1 MSLTT
6 AMWIGGFGA
15 VLLISVGGFIT
26 LANRGSETVVLGFSA
41 LLSAFALFSVQLF
54 FQLRGS
60 TSDDAVGTQ
69 VLVNSTTRSVSALQ
83 PANKMRAGVEEA
95 AGKWLAEQT
104 ESPLPSGSKVA
115 RDLLV
120 FSILNQLGLEEQ
132 DWTARR
138 QQYVFPA
145 FGSKS
150 SMTEFQRETREQ
162 ATAVMETDI
171 RAMLRV
177 GNNLFAE
184 SPLNIPA
191 NGLRLPRGT
200 RLELRE
206 AAAPSQRTTL
216 TIRNAISTIDFVIT
230 PATMQEGMH
239 PPTPE
244 QKAFAIGQWVLKGM
258 PDAEYSIYMMRIL
271 MQASFASLYAH
282 HPDLERHKAW
292 AARIQHGVGN
302 WFKSEG

>member
-6 AMWIGGFGA
+6 AMWIGGVGA

-69 VLVNSTTRSVSALQ
+69 VLINSTTRSIRALQ

-95 AGKWLAEQT
+95 AGTWLAEQT
-104 ESPLPSGSKVA
+104 TSPLPAGSKVA

-145 FGSKS
+145 FGTKS
-150 SMTEFQRETREQ
+150 PMTEYQRETREQ
-162 ATAVMETDI
+162 ATAVTETDI
-171 RAMLRV
+171 RAMLRD

-184 SPLNIPA
+184 SPLNIPTT
-191 NGLRLPRGT
+191 GLRLPLGT
-200 RLELRE
+200 QIELRE

-239 PPTPE
+239 PPT
-244 QKAFAIGQWVLKGM
+244 
-258 PDAEYSIYMMRIL
+258 
-271 MQASFASLYAH
+271 
-282 HPDLERHKAW
+282 LEALR
-292 AARIQHGVGN
+292 
-302 WFKSEG
+302 SSP